1 MNENNFTLGDIAFVR
16 DVKTGRC
23 YRLDENGKKIRISN
37 IDYEEYLLEAKRR
50 LLQEQEDVAE
60 PAQET
65 VAQNK
70 EKPEPVATP
79 AGEAKVVG
87 VGAQGMQNGEFD
99 MDCIN
104 IAVKAN
110 DSYALI
116 ADKLKR
122 ILPLGKMIVLSGAG
136 VRAIANAVRAIKT
149 AEATMHQ
156 QIPCFLNHRKVCSFE
171 RQQEMDVIYF
181 VIYPELVYG
190 QQQNLCSLVTLN
202 KISVLCMEWR
212 KILEK
217 KASTDGAD
225 EAEENQLVFPWIG
238 ESKGDK
244 S

>member
-1 MNENNFTLGDIAFVR
+1 MNEDNFMLGDIAFVR

-37 IDYEEYLLEAKRR
+37 MDYEEYLLEAKRR
-50 LLQEQEDVAE
+50 SLQEPEGAAE
-60 PAQET
+60 SAQET
-65 VAQNK
+65 VVQNEEKSEPAVAPEKEAQVV
-70 EKPEPVATP
+70 EPD
-79 AGEAKVVG
+79 
-87 VGAQGMQNGEFD
+87 AQEMQNNDFD

-122 ILPLGKMIVLSGAG
+122 LLPLGKMIVLSGAG
-136 VRAIANAVRAIKT
+136 ARAIANAVRAIKT

-156 QIPCFLNHRKVCSFE
+156 PIPCFLNHRKVCSFE
-171 RQQEMDVIYF
+171 RQQELDVIYF
-181 VIYPELVYG
+181 IIYPELVYG
-190 QQQNLCSLVTLN
+190 QQQNLRSLVTLN

-212 KILEK
+212 KFLEK
-217 KASTDGAD
+217 KASADGTD
-225 EAEENQLVFPWIG
+225 EAEENQLVFPWMG
-238 ESKGDK
+238 ESNGDK

>member
-1 MNENNFTLGDIAFVR
+1 MNENNFTLGDIVFVR

-37 IDYEEYLLEAKRR
+37 MDYEEYLLEAKRR
-50 LLQEQEDVAE
+50 LLQEPEDVTE
-60 PAQET
+60 PAQEI
-65 VAQNK
+65 VVKNE
-70 EKPEPVATP
+70 EKPDPVAVP
-79 AGEAKVVG
+79 EEGRKMVEPDAR
-87 VGAQGMQNGEFD
+87 GMQSDGFD

-122 ILPLGKMIVLSGAG
+122 ILPLGKMIVLSGVG
-136 VRAIANAVRAIKT
+136 VRAITNAVRAIKA
-149 AEATMHQ
+149 AEATTYQ
-156 QIPCFLNHRKVCSFE
+156 QIPCFLNHKKVYSFE
-171 RQQEMDVIYF
+171 KQQELDAIHF

-190 QQQNLCSLVTLN
+190 QQQNLCNLVTLN

-212 KILEK
+212 KFLEK
-217 KASTDGAD
+217 TASTDGAD

-238 ESKGDK
+238 ENNGDK